1 MDFGWLCL
9 EGSKYLMYVLAFSV
23 AATLT
28 LTFNFVNTQ
37 NISVRMRVRFPSANV
52 IAHRALVLVLMNYP
66 SRLLLKT
73 NLGAFNSK

>member
-9 EGSKYLMYVLAFSV
+9 EGSTYLMYVLAFSV
-23 AATLT
+23 AATLTLT

-37 NISVRMRVRFPSANV
+37 NISVRMRVRFPPANV

-66 SRLLLKT
+66 
-73 NLGAFNSK
+73 